1 MSVERYRYDKAG
13 NMVKKALL
21 RRGRADPAKPPTR
34 ADYAITTFAF
44 DDANQLVSSTT
55 DGVTTRYVYDAAG
68 RLVKEGSKTY
78 TYGYLDK
85 VMSVTEGDKTYTYT
99 YHADGQLASANYGGK
114 TEGFLWV
121 GLALVR
127 RGDEHFVNE
136 PHVGNAPKK
145 LRFEGKPRAQRSARR
160 ARKGPRGNPVASS
173 KGTSYFNDAL
183 GTTVGAKKDGK
194 YSPAALSA
202 FGEDISDSSSRSPFP
217 VPSSPFFTGKPFVE
231 GLGHAFLMRNY
242 RAGLAKWQTADPMG
256 YPDGWNQL
264 AYCRNDVTSA
274 VDLWGCETF
283 CPGGEHESF
292 WHQYKEAQYDVY
304 TGGIYPPQN
313 PNVPAPT
320 DGEMVR
326 QAIRSLNGLTVTFD
340 EEESIYLQDW
350 EYFTTLAE
358 YSSGNYEYKTK
369 QYLWWEVKRISHYAY
384 YSKSNLLS
392 SLSDG
397 CTTVGAAVAIV
408 SILFPELTIP
418 VEVGT
423 GVSVGGFLTWLG
435 GKLTDKECKSL
446 IFTEYK
452 GLWKDRSKVVFL
464 HRRVE

>member
-1 MSVERYRYDKAG
+1 MRKKRQFKAG
-13 NMVKKALL
+13 RCYHQGSRVAH
-21 RRGRADPAKPPTR
+21 RAF
-34 ADYAITTFAF
+34 TF
-44 DDANQLVSSTT
+44 
-55 DGVTTRYVYDAAG
+55 DGA
-68 RLVKEGSKTY
+68 KTY
-78 TYGYLDK
+78 TYD
-85 VMSVTEGDKTYTYT
+85 
-99 YHADGQLASANYGGK
+99 YHVDGQLARADYGKGG
-114 TEGFLWV
+114 TRSVASEDFLWD
-121 GLALVR
+121 GFALIK
-127 RGDEHFVNE
+127 RGDECFVNE
-136 PHVGNAPKK
+136 PHVG
-145 LRFEGKPRAQRSARR
+145 G
-160 ARKGPRGNPVASS
+160 GNPVATS
-173 KGTSYFNDAL
+173 KGTTYFNDIL
-183 GTTVGAKKDGK
+183 GTTVGAKQNRK
-194 YSPAALSA
+194 YSAAALTA
-202 FGEDISDSSSRSPFP
+202 FGEDLTIHCQPQ
-217 VPSSPFFTGKPFVE
+217 PSTSTSFFTGKPHVA

-242 RAGLAKWQTADPMG
+242 RASLAKWQTADPMG

-264 AYCRNDVTSA
+264 AYCRNGVTSA
-274 VDLWGCETF
+274 VDLWGCKTF
-283 CPGGEHESF
+283 CLGGEFESI
-292 WHQYKEAQYDVY
+292 WHQYKEAQYDAY
-304 TGGIYPPQN
+304 TGGIYPLQN

-326 QAIRSLNGLTVTFD
+326 QAIRSLNGLTVTFGD
-340 EEESIYLQDW
+340 EERIYREDW

-358 YSSGNYEYKTK
+358 YSSGNYEYKTE
-369 QYLWWEVKRISHYAY
+369 QYLWWEVTRISHYAY

-452 GLWKDRSKVVFL
+452 GLWKDSSKVEFW

>member
-1 MSVERYRYDKAG
+1 MGRTQLQLAWRKLA
-13 NMVKKALL
+13 
-21 RRGRADPAKPPTR
+21 RGCEPSYSKS
-34 ADYAITTFAF
+34 YSS
-44 DDANQLVSSTT
+44 LVSLFSYPLSTT
-55 DGVTTRYVYDAAG
+55 
-68 RLVKEGSKTY
+68 E
-78 TYGYLDK
+78 
-85 VMSVTEGDKTYTYT
+85 E
-99 YHADGQLASANYGGK
+99 
-114 TEGFLWV
+114 FLWD
-121 GLALVR
+121 GLALIQ
-127 RGDEHFVNE
+127 RGDEQFINE

-160 ARKGPRGNPVASS
+160 ARKGPRGNPVVSS
-173 KGTSYFNDAL
+173 KGVSYFNDML
-183 GTTVGAKKDGK
+183 GTTVGFKSNGK
-194 YSPAALSA
+194 YSASVLSA
-202 FGEDISDSSSRSPFP
+202 FGENLSNHSPTP
-217 VPSSPFFTGKPFVE
+217 TQNSNFFTGKPFVE
-231 GLGHAFLMRNY
+231 GLGHAFLFRNY
-242 RAGLAKWQTADPMG
+242 RASLAKWQTADPIG

-264 AYCRNDVTSA
+264 AYCRNGVTSA

-283 CPGGEHESF
+283 CPGGELESI
-292 WHQYKEAQYDVY
+292 WHQYKEAQYDAY
-304 TGGIYPPQN
+304 TDGIYPLQN

-326 QAIRSLNGLTVTFD
+326 QAIRSLNGLTVTFGD
-340 EEESIYLQDW
+340 EESIYRQGW

-358 YSSGNYEYKTK
+358 YSSGNYVYKTE

-435 GKLTDKECKSL
+435 GELTDNECKSL
-446 IFTEYK
+446 LFTEYK
-452 GLWKDRSKVVFL
+452 GLWKDRSKVEFW